1 MKKIFLYG
9 LIILI
14 VFNLLSKLW
23 NSINLDEEEEVLK
36 FSQKVEMLKSS
47 KDYSDIRYTSKQ
59 YLSFLEENIDWFSP
73 EQSKQLSDDLNS
85 LIYFSETKIDSIEQV
100 ETENRLKKEE
110 EEKRIELEKANKLK
124 AEKKTKEKKTKE
136 KKLSKSTK
144 PVKSQNVVDKKREEE
159 LCSYGLQK
167 ETILKTQL
175 ELNNGRKLYGAIYD
189 FQGEKVSDCK
199 YIWFVQFS
207 TPSGSIQ
214 DAGFRTSYNK
224 NKGKISV
231 ELYDSSA
238 GSFGSPVYV
247 NPPY

>member
-1 MKKIFLYG
+1 MIKTINIMKKIFLYG

-167 ETILKTQL
+167 ETILKTQ
-175 ELNNGRKLYGAIYD
+175 
-189 FQGEKVSDCK
+189 
-199 YIWFVQFS
+199 
-207 TPSGSIQ
+207 
-214 DAGFRTSYNK
+214 
-224 NKGKISV
+224 
-231 ELYDSSA
+231 
-238 GSFGSPVYV
+238 
-247 NPPY
+247 